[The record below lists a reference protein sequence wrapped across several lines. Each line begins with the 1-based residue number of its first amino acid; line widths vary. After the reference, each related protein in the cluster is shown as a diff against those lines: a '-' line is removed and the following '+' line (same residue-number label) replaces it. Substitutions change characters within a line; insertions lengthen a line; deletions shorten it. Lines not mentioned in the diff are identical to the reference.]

1 MIAGSIDQL
10 DALQPGIAVADLEK
24 DLGKLESS
32 VVLFSI
38 LFVDFACPSDPN
50 ALKMIQ
56 TIPFTI

>member
-50 ALKMIQ
+50 ALKMI
-56 TIPFTI
+56 